1 METIYIVLIVVAVL
15 GIALG
20 VGLGVGLKKKKT
32 NNKPDNN
39 KPDKNKSTVD
49 IEVFSDTTCKGD
61 SNIVARQP
69 IDGTC
74 IDVSVWVQ
82 NENCGKGLKGTDDI
96 CSIKIN
102 GDCKTKK
109 AGVMTYHSTDCSGK
123 GKKSLLLS
131 KLDGTC
137 QLLEDG
143 MKIPSK
149 AEGIRATCNN

>member
-20 VGLGVGLKKKKT
+20 VGLGVGLKKNKT
-32 NNKPDNN
+32 NN

-61 SNIVARQP
+61 PDIAARRP

-82 NENCGKGLKGTDDI
+82 NENCGKGSKGKDDI
-96 CSIKIN
+96 CSIKIK
-102 GDCKTKK
+102 GDCKTKT

-123 GKKSLLLS
+123 GKKTTLLS

-137 QLLEDG
+137 QSLPDG
-143 MKIPSK
+143 LKIPSK
-149 AEGIRATCNN
+149 VEGIRATCNN

>member
-1 METIYIVLIVVAVL
+1 MAV
-15 GIALG
+15 
-20 VGLGVGLKKKKT
+20 
-32 NNKPDNN
+32 
-39 KPDKNKSTVD
+39 KNI
-49 IEVFSDTTCKGD
+49 IEVKGVSKYYLKHKALNNIDLNVKKGSVFGLLGPNGAGKTTLIRIINQILIAD
-61 SNIVARQP
+61 S
-69 IDGTC
+69 G
-74 IDVSVWVQ
+74 
-82 NENCGKGLKGTDDI
+82 
-96 CSIKIN
+96 SIKIN